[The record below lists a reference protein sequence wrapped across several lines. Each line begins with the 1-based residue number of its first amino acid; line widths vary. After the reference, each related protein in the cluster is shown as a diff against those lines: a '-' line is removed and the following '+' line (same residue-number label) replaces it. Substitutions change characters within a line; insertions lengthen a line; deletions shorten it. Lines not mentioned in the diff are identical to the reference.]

1 MERKNERQVSST
13 VREAN
18 ELIEASYRFSVWEDR
33 IFLLTLSQIQ
43 AEDDDFKIYKIYV
56 KDLAREYGLAT
67 KSVYEN
73 IREAVSSLQRKTISI
88 PFRFDEGPGKLT
100 TSFFTSFGELD
111 QSDFSHILVELHPK
125 LKPYL
130 LQLKERFTQYNIS
143 FLVRMQS
150 HYSKRIYKLLKQYH
164 PLSKRRISI
173 QQLKQILQ
181 IEPEEYKRYF
191 DFKRRVILKAQE
203 DLAEYT
209 DLKFEF
215 EEERKGRKVQAI
227 LFTIATNE
235 KNEIESSPAPK
246 SKSPKKLQAAPSQGK
261 LSAEAKKLF
270 EQVEHWGLSQQDFEK
285 YLKQKTQEEFQTCI
299 DLTLQNEKVKNRVAY
314 LVSLL
319 KKENLKAVKKLPDSG
334 KRPVLKNSFHEEFKK
349 LEKEHQQQVSQC
361 RAHYHRLAQAEI
373 QRQLQDGPSIER
385 FISQF
390 RAQNSWMPLNLQAFR
405 QEFAES
411 RMFQGRVY
419 NLFRLVLPKLPEL
432 EQKRELKIKT
442 MEKEFWA
449 LVRKLRNA

>member
-1 MERKNERQVSST
+1 MEQKNERRVSST

-73 IREAVSSLQRKTISI
+73 VREAVSSLQRKTISI
-88 PFRFDEGPGKLT
+88 PFRFDEGQGKLT

-111 QSDFSHILVELHPK
+111 QSDFSHVLVELHPK

-227 LFTIATNE
+227 LFTIDTNE
-235 KNEIESSPAPK
+235 KNEIKIGPAPK
-246 SKSPKKLQAAPSQGK
+246 SKKSKKLQAAPSQGK
-261 LSAEAKKLF
+261 LSAEAQKLF

-319 KKENLKAVKKLPDSG
+319 KKENLKAVKKLDDPS
-334 KRPVLKNSFHEEFKK
+334 KPPVLKNSFHEEFKK
-349 LEKEHQQQVSQC
+349 LEKDHQAQVSQC
-361 RAHYHRLAQAEI
+361 RAHFYQLAQAEI

-419 NLFRLVLPKLPEL
+419 NLFRLVLPKLPAL

-449 LVRKLRNA
+449 LVRKIRNA

>member
-1 MERKNERQVSST
+1 MEQKNERRVSST

-56 KDLAREYGLAT
+56 KDLAQEYGLTT

-73 IREAVSSLQRKTISI
+73 VREAVSSLQRKTISI
-88 PFRFDEGPGKLT
+88 PFRFDEGQGKLT

-164 PLSKRRISI
+164 PLSKRRISV

-191 DFKRRVILKAQE
+191 DFKRRVILKAQK

-227 LFTIATNE
+227 LFTINTNE
-235 KNEIESSPAPK
+235 KNEIKSGPAPK
-246 SKSPKKLQAAPSQGK
+246 SKKPKKLQAAPSQGK
-261 LSAEAKKLF
+261 LSAEAQKLF

-319 KKENLKAVKKLPDSG
+319 KKENLKAVKKLGNSG

-349 LEKEHQQQVSQC
+349 LEKEHQAQVSQC
-361 RAHYHRLAQAEI
+361 RAHFYQLAQAEI

-419 NLFRLVLPKLPEL
+419 NLFRLVLPKLPAL

-449 LVRKLRNA
+449 LVRKMRNA